1 MMILAYDYPL
11 LGLFWTILFV
21 VLWMAWLLLL
31 FNILRDIFRSDM
43 GGASKALWTFFVL
56 VLPLLGTLLYLVVHG
71 SSMTQREINAAA
83 ATEQAFQSYIRSAA
97 GSSTS
102 AADEIAKLAELRA
115 QGHLT
120 DAEFEQQ
127 KARALA

>member
-1 MMILAYDYPL
+1 MFAYDYPL

-21 VLWMAWLLLL
+21 FLWMAWLMLL
-31 FNILRDIFRSDM
+31 FNVLRDIFRSEM
-43 GGASKALWTFFVL
+43 GGASKALWTLFVL

-71 SSMTQREINAAA
+71 SSMREREIDAAA
-83 ATEQAFQSYIRSAA
+83 ATEQAFQNYVRSAA
-97 GSSTS
+97 GGSTS
-102 AADEIAKLAELRA
+102 AADEIAKLAELRT

-127 KARALA
+127 KAKLLA